1 MTKDEQQT
9 AKTDFRHSSF
19 VIARC
24 ARVKS
29 TKIIVDMN
37 DLSQFRVFAEH
48 LAELAR
54 PIARRYFRSD
64 AATLGVT
71 DKPDATP
78 VTLADMEIE
87 QRLRDEIAR
96 VYPGHGIL
104 GEEHDSVN
112 LAAEW
117 VWVIDP
123 IDGTKAFTC
132 GKPQFGTL
140 VALCHRGVPVV
151 GVIDQ
156 PITGER
162 WTGVKDAGAWF
173 NAVPAHANRQLKPLR
188 DTILLITAP
197 EQFTGAGAAVFERL
211 KRACKGVYYGGD
223 CYNYALIAS
232 GHVDLVVEMGLKTV
246 DFAALVNPIEEA
258 GGVCLDWSG
267 RPLTLAS
274 DGTIVAAASRALAEE
289 VLAVLA
295 PSPLVGEG

>member
-1 MTKDEQQT
+1 VPGRWRQVDHHG
-9 AKTDFRHSSF
+9 A
-19 VIARC
+19 AR
-24 ARVKS
+24 AKS

-37 DLSQFRVFAEH
+37 DLSAFKAFAEH

-54 PIARRYFRSD
+54 PIARHYFRSD
-64 AATLGVT
+64 AATLGQI

-78 VTLADMEIE
+78 VTLADMAIE
-87 QRLRDEIAR
+87 QRLRDEIAA
-96 VYPGHGIL
+96 VYPSHGIL
-104 GEEHDSVN
+104 GEEHESRN
-112 LAAEW
+112 AGAEW
-117 VWVIDP
+117 TWVIDP

-140 VALCHRGVPVV
+140 IALTYHGVPVV

-162 WTGVKDAGAWF
+162 WTGVKDAGSWF
-173 NAVPAHANRQLKPLR
+173 NGQPARANAQPKLLR
-188 DTILLITAP
+188 DTIVLVTTP
-197 EQFTGAGAAVFERL
+197 DQFTGAGAAAFERL

-246 DFAALVNPIEEA
+246 DFAALINPIEEA
-258 GGVCLDWSG
+258 GGICLDWAG

-274 DGTIVAAASRALAEE
+274 DGTIVAAASRALADE
-289 VLAVLA
+289 VLRALEPA
-295 PSPLVGEG
+295 A